1 MYWKGMWFEMEKES
15 YEWIELVGGER
26 VFTDEN
32 SQIRTAIIERS
43 DKQVS
48 GVLTIRKWARY
59 VKKEE
64 KEMGVTLAETGF
76 RPTRD
81 GLSLPLSSLTELIQ
95 ELQKLEV
102 WARTEGYIEK

>member
-1 MYWKGMWFEMEKES
+1 MYWKGRWFEMERES
-15 YEWIELVGGER
+15 YEWIELVGGEK
-26 VFTDEN
+26 VFTGEN

-43 DKQVS
+43 DKQVG
-48 GVLTIRKWARY
+48 GVLTIRKRARY

-81 GLSLPLSSLTELIQ
+81 GLALPLSSLTELIQ

-102 WARTEGYIEK
+102 WAKEKDLI

>member
-1 MYWKGMWFEMEKES
+1 MYWKGRWFEMEKES

-81 GLSLPLSSLTELIQ
+81 GLALPLSSLTELIQ

-102 WARTEGYIEK
+102 WAKEEDLI

>member
-1 MYWKGMWFEMEKES
+1 MYWKGRWFEMEKES
-15 YEWIELVGGER
+15 YEWIEFVGGEK
-26 VFTDEN
+26 VFTGEN

-43 DKQVS
+43 DKQVG

-81 GLSLPLSSLTELIQ
+81 GLALPLSSLTELIQ

-102 WARTEGYIEK
+102 WAKEKDLI

>member
-1 MYWKGMWFEMEKES
+1 MYWKGRWFEMEKES

-81 GLSLPLSSLTELIQ
+81 GLALPLSSLTELIQ